1 MKKKTIISLLA
12 SAALLLLGA
21 AGNPLQADSV
31 LRGRVLCGDEP
42 IEGVKV
48 TDGKNIV
55 LTGADGAYALESD
68 KAYGLVYIT
77 PPSGY
82 VPQSADGVKPEF
94 WAALDKAS
102 ASDETHD
109 FRLQRQDQSS
119 YTVLFLTDV
128 HLCGSTRKPDIE
140 VFRRK
145 ALPAFN
151 ALAEK
156 ASKNG
161 PVYAFNLGDLSHERY
176 WYEFNFGLQDA
187 YNEFLLGGDKTPMYS
202 IPGNHD
208 NDCAVLSDNTDYDA
222 GHIYRSVLGPEYYSV
237 EIGDEHWIF
246 ADDIIYINDPTV
258 HKKPWPV
265 GSKGSI
271 NYKAGF
277 TPEEME
283 WIEKDLESVPEG
295 KKVIFCTH
303 CPVLKDGGAETT
315 FPEEQ
320 MTRLSKALGRFG
332 SVMIYSGHLHRSEY
346 IVSEKWPLF
355 TNQVLCAFSGDMWE
369 SAPNPLLG
377 IEGEDG
383 GVLEVHF
390 TAKGEQTSW
399 QTHLYGEKVMRIYDL
414 NAVRER
420 YSSDPRIRAQIAAFP
435 ERTDYADEKFKNRIL
450 VNYWMWKPGETVEIL
465 EGGKPLKVKKVK
477 WEDPLFNLSYYL
489 PAWENANGVA
499 PGQYKVTNHHSFSA
513 KASSSKS
520 TITVRVLSPEGK
532 VLYKQTLKRPVASFP
547 AKEYDWTPGE
557 NLTIIGKLF
566 PDTPNPWHRI
576 DTTRFK
582 GFDPDENLLVRQSSG
597 IALVFRSDSPS
608 IAVRTTYEDRQ
619 RKTSTAPIASY
630 GYDLYV
636 SDGKGGWTFADAGV
650 SSKDG
655 KTVTTVLA
663 GGMEPTEKEFLLYLP
678 LYAVLEK
685 IEIGIEMGSR
695 IEAAPSPFRH
705 RVAVFG
711 SSYTHGAGCSRSGM
725 TYAAQ
730 LTRNTGIQLLSLGCS
745 GHSKLQPYFADVL
758 AEADV
763 DAILLDAFS
772 NPSAKTIRER
782 LLPFIDMVAT
792 AHPDIPIIFQRTLRR
807 EERNFRTG
815 VEKDEAEKRQVS
827 DSLMTEVMK
836 KYPNVYFITP
846 SASDGSHLH
855 SVDGV
860 HPDEYGYRLWAE
872 SIEKQFKKILKKYKI
887 N

>member
-1 MKKKTIISLLA
+1 MKNTQIISLLLGA
-12 SAALLLLGA
+12 GLLLGA
-21 AGNPLQADSV
+21 ACESLWADSV
-31 LRGRVLCGDEP
+31 LRGRVLCEGEP
-42 IEGVKV
+42 VEGVRV
-48 TDGKNIV
+48 TDGKNIC
-55 LTGADGAYALESD
+55 LTGEDGIYSLESD
-68 KAYGLVYIT
+68 KSYGLVYIT

-82 VPQSADGVKPEF
+82 VPESIDGVKPAF
-94 WAALDKAS
+94 WAALDKNS
-102 ASDETHD
+102 SEDETHN
-109 FRLQRQDQSS
+109 FLLRRQDQSS

-140 VFRRK
+140 TFRRK

-151 ALAEK
+151 ALAEE
-156 ASKNG
+156 ASAEG

-176 WYEFNFGLQDA
+176 WYEFNFGLEDA
-187 YNEFLLGGDKTPMYS
+187 YNEFLRGGDKTLMYS

-208 NDCAVLSDNTDYDA
+208 NDCAVLSDDTDYDA
-222 GHIYRSVLGPEYYSV
+222 GAIYRRVLGPEYYSV

-277 TPEEME
+277 TEEEMD
-283 WIEKDLESVPEG
+283 WIEKDLATVPDG
-295 KKVIFCTH
+295 KRVIFCTH
-303 CPVLKDGGAETT
+303 CPLLKDGGTGTT

-320 MTRLSKALGRFG
+320 MRRLFGATRRFG
-332 SVMIYSGHLHRSEY
+332 EVMVYSGHLHRSQY
-346 IVSEKWPLF
+346 IVSEKWPGF

-383 GVLEVHF
+383 GTLRVHF
-390 TAKGEQTSW
+390 SPQGESSSW
-399 QTHLYGEKVMRIYDL
+399 HTHLYGEKVMRLYDL
-414 NAVRER
+414 NSVSER
-420 YSSDPRIRAQIAAFP
+420 YKSDPRIRAQIAVFP
-435 ERTDYADEKFKNRIL
+435 ERTDYADEKFTNVVA

-465 EGGKPLKVKKVK
+465 ENGKKLKVKKVK

-489 PAWENANGVA
+489 PAWENSNGVA
-499 PGQYKVTNHHSFSA
+499 PGQYKITNHHFFSA
-513 KASSSKS
+513 KASSAKS
-520 TITVRVLSPEGK
+520 TITVRVRSAEGK
-532 VLYKQTLKRPVASFP
+532 VLYKQTLKRPAAFP

-557 NLTIIGKLF
+557 NLTVIGKLF
-566 PDTPNPWHRI
+566 PDTPCPWNRI
-576 DTTRFK
+576 DTVRFK

-597 IALVFRSDSPS
+597 IALVFRSNSPS
-608 IAVRTTYEDRQ
+608 IAVRATYEDRQ
-619 RKTSTAPIASY
+619 AKVSTTPIAAY
-630 GYDLYV
+630 GFDLYV
-636 SDGKGGWTFADAGV
+636 HKGDQWVFADAGL
-650 SSKDG
+650 SQKEG
-655 KTVTTVLA
+655 KTLTTTLA
-663 GGMEPTEKEFLLYLP
+663 SGMEPTEKEFLLYLP
-678 LYAVLEK
+678 LYSVLEK
-685 IEIGIEMGSR
+685 LEIGVEMGSS

-711 SSYTHGAGCSRSGM
+711 SSYTHGAGCCRSGM
-725 TYAAQ
+725 TYPAQ

-745 GHSKLQPYFADVL
+745 GHSKLQSYFADVL
-758 AEADV
+758 AEADI

-772 NPSAKTIRER
+772 NPSAKTIEER
-782 LLPFIDMVAT
+782 LMPFIDRVAL

-807 EERNFRTG
+807 EERNFRTD
-815 VEKDEAEKRQVS
+815 VEKEEAAKRQVS
-827 DSLMTEVMK
+827 DSLMVEVMK

-872 SIEKQFKKILKKYKI
+872 GIEKKFLKILKKYKI
-887 N
+887 K